1 MQSLQSEIK
10 RIIWNEAKRMV
21 QKSPSLKKR
30 IKALVAELKSD
41 YNDST
46 FKPLGRD
53 SETLDGLNVHGALFD
68 EVHAWTDR
76 NMVDV
81 IIDGMASREQ
91 PMVWETT
98 TAGTVRMSVYDD
110 MYADAEAT
118 INAYDTG
125 EEYDEH
131 TIYFPF
137 TNLDNPE

>member
-1 MQSLQSEIK
+1 
-10 RIIWNEAKRMV
+10 MV

-53 SETLDGLNVHGALFD
+53 SETPDGLNVHGALFD

-110 MYADAEAT
+110 MYRCRS
-118 INAYDTG
+118 N
-125 EEYDEH
+125 
-131 TIYFPF
+131 
-137 TNLDNPE
+137 NQCL